1 MKKILLLVAFISTLI
16 LTSCSSDG
24 GSEPT
29 TVTINSDFTSRYVNE
44 VITFTATD
52 GGGNN
57 VTANA
62 VFHVN
67 NTAITG
73 NTYTSATVG
82 SFTVK
87 ATYNGATSQN
97 LTISF
102 SAVPIPLT
110 SISITSS
117 LQTVEVGAPLTF
129 TCTGNNGV
137 NLSSLS
143 TFYVNGTQITGDTFT
158 ATAAGTLNV
167 YATHT
172 PSGGSILT
180 ASTIQV
186 TVNPIINFN
195 KRVLIEDFTG
205 TWCQFCPR
213 VSHAIDLV
221 KAQTSDATIVAI
233 HRGNDPYNFSGAS
246 ALENQIGLVGYPT
259 AMLNRTTE
267 WAFPEP
273 SNIAQAVN
281 LTTGANPKI
290 GVALTTS
297 TSGNTS
303 SVQVK
308 VKFGTN
314 FSNLKLVVYALE
326 DNLIYNQTNSTTYYG
341 GGNPLVGFEHDHVVR
356 AVLTSSILGEAITG
370 NTNYNDE
377 FSKSFTYTIPSTVN
391 ASNVHFVAVVLNS
404 SNTALNSRS
413 AGANAT
419 QSFEVE

>member
-52 GGGNN
+52 GSGNN

-62 VFHVN
+62 TFQVN
-67 NTAITG
+67 NNAING
-73 NTYTSATVG
+73 NTYTSPTVG
-82 SFTVK
+82 TFTVK

-97 LTISF
+97 LTVSF
-102 SAVPIPLT
+102 TAVPIPLT

-117 LQTVEVGAPLTF
+117 LQTIEVGAPVTF

-158 ATAAGTLNV
+158 ATAAGMLNV

-172 PSGGSILT
+172 PSGGSLLT

-186 TVNPIINFN
+186 SAFTPINFN

-205 TWCQFCPR
+205 TWCQYCPR
-213 VSHAIDLV
+213 VAYAIDQV
-221 KAQTSDATIVAI
+221 NAQTSDATIVAI

-246 ALENQIGLVGYPT
+246 ALESQIGLVGYPT

-281 LTTGANPKI
+281 LTTGTNPKI
-290 GVALTTS
+290 GVALITT
-297 TSGNTS
+297 TTGNTS

-356 AVLTSSILGEAITG
+356 AVLTSSILGEVITG

>member
-73 NTYTSATVG
+73 NTYTSPTVG

-97 LTISF
+97 LTVSF
-102 SAVPIPLT
+102 TAVPIPLT
-110 SISITSS
+110 SISIISS
-117 LQTVEVGAPLTF
+117 AQTVEVGTPVTF
-129 TCTGNNGV
+129 TCTGNNGT

-158 ATAAGTLNV
+158 PTTAGMLNV

-172 PSGGSILT
+172 PSGGSLLT

-186 TVNPIINFN
+186 SAFTPINFN

-205 TWCQFCPR
+205 TWCQYCPR
-213 VSHAIDLV
+213 VAYAIDQV
-221 KAQTSDATIVAI
+221 NAQTTDATIVAI

-246 ALENQIGLVGYPT
+246 ALESQIGLVGYPT

-273 SNIAQAVN
+273 SNIDQAVN

-290 GVALTTS
+290 GVALTT
-297 TSGNTS
+297 TTTGNTS

>member
-29 TVTINSDFTSRYVNE
+29 TVTINSDFISRYVNE

-87 ATYNGATSQN
+87 ATYDGATSQN
-97 LTISF
+97 LTVSF
-102 SAVPIPLT
+102 TAVPVPLT

-117 LQTVEVGAPLTF
+117 LQIVEVGTPVTF

-158 ATAAGTLNV
+158 PTTAGTLNV

-172 PSGGSILT
+172 PSGGSMLT

-213 VSHAIDLV
+213 VAYAIDQV
-221 KAQTSDATIVAI
+221 NAQTTDATIVAI

-246 ALENQIGLVGYPT
+246 ALESQIGLVGYPT

-281 LTTGANPKI
+281 LTTGTNPKI
-290 GVALTTS
+290 GVALITT
-297 TSGNTS
+297 TTGNTS

>member
-87 ATYNGATSQN
+87 ATYSGATSQN

-158 ATAAGTLNV
+158 PTAAGTLNV

>member
-57 VTANA
+57 VTADA

-73 NTYTSATVG
+73 NTYTSSTVG

-87 ATYNGATSQN
+87 ATFDGATSQN
-97 LTISF
+97 LTVTF

-158 ATAAGTLNV
+158 PTAAGTLNV

-172 PSGGSILT
+172 PSGGSLLT

-186 TVNPIINFN
+186 SAFTPINFN

-205 TWCQFCPR
+205 TWCQYCPR
-213 VSHAIDLV
+213 VAYAIDQV
-221 KAQTSDATIVAI
+221 NAQTTDATIVAI
-233 HRGNDPYNFSGAS
+233 HRGSDPYNFSGAS
-246 ALENQIGLVGYPT
+246 ALESQIGLVGYPT

-267 WAFPEP
+267 WTFPEP

-290 GVALTTS
+290 GVALTT
-297 TSGNTS
+297 TTTGNTS

-391 ASNVHFVAVVLNS
+391 ASNVHFVAVVLDS
-404 SNTALNSRS
+404 SNTALNSRL
-413 AGANAT
+413 AGANAA
-419 QSFEVE
+419 QSFEIE

>member
-52 GGGNN
+52 GSGNN

-62 VFHVN
+62 TFQVN
-67 NTAITG
+67 NNAING
-73 NTYTSATVG
+73 NTYTSPTVG
-82 SFTVK
+82 TFTVK

-97 LTISF
+97 LTVSF
-102 SAVPIPLT
+102 TAVPIPLT
-110 SISITSS
+110 NISITSS
-117 LQTVEVGAPLTF
+117 LQTIEVGAPVTF

-158 ATAAGTLNV
+158 PTAAGTLNV

-172 PSGGSILT
+172 PSGGSLLT

-205 TWCQFCPR
+205 TWCQYCPR

-246 ALENQIGLVGYPT
+246 ALESQIGLVGYPT

-281 LTTGANPKI
+281 LTTGTNPKI
-290 GVALTTS
+290 GVALITT
-297 TSGNTS
+297 TTGNTS

-356 AVLTSSILGEAITG
+356 AVLTSSILGEVITG